1 MTDRERGGFY
11 ASQDADV
18 GLDDDGDFFTWTL
31 DEARAVLSGQELEF
45 AANYW
50 HIGELGDMHHDPAKN
65 VLHLNQTLA
74 EMATQSGASPNPS
87 LDASP
92 NPNPDA
98 SPDMNLASLRRL
110 RDSAR
115 EKLLVARAER
125 TAPYVDRT
133 LYTSW
138 NAMAVTAYL
147 EAARVLRD
155 DKVRD
160 FALLTLNR
168 LLDEAWAGSAT
179 LKHVIAY
186 PDGLRPRDN
195 APATL
200 DDYAFTVNA
209 CIDAWL
215 ASGDMKFYRAAIKLA
230 DAMIEQFHD
239 ASAGGFFDT
248 SAPLNDEPAE
258 IPLGA
263 LTARRKPLQDAP
275 TPAGNP
281 TAATALLRLEALSGR
296 EDYRAIAAGT
306 LANFAGI
313 VEHFGLYA
321 GSYGLAAE
329 RLLLD
334 PVQVMIVGSGPEA
347 NRMEATA
354 VAGFAVNKTVM
365 RIEPSRLVRG
375 ELPDT
380 LAETLLQVPAPAAA
394 PAWALVCR
402 GRTCLPP
409 VTDAEALL
417 QALKPAP

>member
-1 MTDRERGGFY
+1 
-11 ASQDADV
+11 
-18 GLDDDGDFFTWTL
+18 
-31 DEARAVLSGQELEF
+31 
-45 AANYW
+45 
-50 HIGELGDMHHDPAKN
+50 
-65 VLHLNQTLA
+65 
-74 EMATQSGASPNPS
+74 
-87 LDASP
+87 
-92 NPNPDA
+92 
-98 SPDMNLASLRRL
+98 MNLAFLRRL

-115 EKLLVARAER
+115 EKLLAAREQR
-125 TAPYVDRT
+125 TAPYIDRT

-138 NAMAVTAYL
+138 NAMVVTACL

-168 LLDEAWAGSAT
+168 LLDEAWAGTAT

-186 PDGLRPRDN
+186 PDGLRPRDT

-215 ASGDMKFYRAAIKLA
+215 ASGEMKFYRAAIMLA

-239 ASAGGFFDT
+239 ASSGGFFDT

-296 EDYRAIAAGT
+296 EDYGAIAEGT

-334 PVQVMIVGSGPEA
+334 PVQVVIVGSEPEA
-347 NRMEATA
+347 DRMEATA

-375 ELPDT
+375 ELPEA
-380 LAETLLQVPAPAAA
+380 LAETLLQAPAPAAA
-394 PAWALVCR
+394 QAWALVCR

-409 VTDAEALL
+409 VTDAEAMLR
-417 QALKPAP
+417 ALKPAP